1 MQARRSTRECRLEL
15 GHTAPDWAPQP
26 PAQPQA
32 AAEQTHLPGTEAVH
46 FTRQAEAEAVA
57 LAQAAVAKDPDSY
70 IKGRTGTD
78 ISKKFS
84 RTHGTFADWPFRF
97 WPTRALRLAEKKRS
111 KGRNLFT
118 WNQARYAELA
128 KELAA
133 RELLSDS

>member
-1 MQARRSTRECRLEL
+1 MVGLERSLEEDRGGLREASRGMCAASQANPGRPAPPKLDTRSSVAGTTNGLTL
-15 GHTAPDWAPQP
+15 GQG
-26 PAQPQA
+26 PQA
-32 AAEQTHLPGTEAVH
+32 L
-46 FTRQAEAEAVA
+46 
-57 LAQAAVAKDPDSY
+57 VAKDPDSY

-84 RTHGTFADWPFRF
+84 RTHGTFADWPFKF
-97 WPTRALRLAEKKRS
+97 WPTRTLRVAESERS

-133 RELLSDS
+133 RE